1 MQPQIFMKIFH
12 FATLNIK
19 KVYNQELRF
28 NKINNFYSFTDDILQ
43 VKLTFFFLMQGCNDE
58 NTITA
63 NVILCP
69 CLGSY
74 WRLSSSSCD
83 YFGTISAY

>member
-43 VKLTFFFLMQGCNDE
+43 VKLTFFF
-58 NTITA
+58 
-63 NVILCP
+63 
-69 CLGSY
+69 
-74 WRLSSSSCD
+74 
-83 YFGTISAY
+83 